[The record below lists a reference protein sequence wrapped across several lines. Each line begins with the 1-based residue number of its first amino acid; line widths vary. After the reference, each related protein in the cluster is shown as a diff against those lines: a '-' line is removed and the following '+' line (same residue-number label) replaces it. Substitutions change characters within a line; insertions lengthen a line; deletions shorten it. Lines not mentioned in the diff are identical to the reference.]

1 MSSNVIRSKVPDVSD
16 ITEYANQCVRDGIE
30 RAEREF
36 ESPTITVFMHPDV
49 HDDIFDFSHGKRIT
63 SIDGCNVVVSEYAT
77 LRVVVFA
84 GSEGETF
91 NCET

>member
-1 MSSNVIRSKVPDVSD
+1 
-16 ITEYANQCVRDGIE
+16 
-30 RAEREF
+30 
-36 ESPTITVFMHPDV
+36 MHPDV
-49 HDDIFDFSHGKRIT
+49 HDDIFDCSYGKRIT

-77 LRVVVFA
+77 LMVVVFA